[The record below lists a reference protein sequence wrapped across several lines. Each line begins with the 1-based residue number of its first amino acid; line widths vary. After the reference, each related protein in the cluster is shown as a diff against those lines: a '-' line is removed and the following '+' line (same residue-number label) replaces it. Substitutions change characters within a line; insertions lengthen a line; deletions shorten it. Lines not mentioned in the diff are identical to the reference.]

1 MSQPA
6 VMSSI
11 QSIAS
16 VARLHDVLRQ
26 LLSLLL
32 LLLLL
37 GLELG
42 SHAIHP
48 AHRPQ
53 GDPAATSIDGQVPHS
68 PAVATAGAAAGCF
81 RSATV
86 ARLAAAAAAAAAWL
100 AVVWLLAGV

>member
-26 LLSLLL
+26 LLSLL